1 MARILVVDDEPEVLL
16 LLTDILESV
25 GYEVIRATN
34 GVEGLKEFQR
44 GDIDLIVTDIIM
56 PDKEGLESIM
66 DYKQLNPDV
75 KIIAISGGARIGPHT
90 YLKMAE
96 KFGARRVFSK
106 PFRNKELLDAV
117 EQLLAEQ

>member
-25 GYEVIRATN
+25 GYEVVTATN
-34 GVEGLKEFQR
+34 GEEGLRQYQR
-44 GDIDLIVTDIIM
+44 GNVDLIVTDIIM

-66 DYKQLNPDV
+66 DYKQLNPEV

-117 EQLLAEQ
+117 EELLAEQ

>member
-25 GYEVIRATN
+25 GHEVIRATN
-34 GVEGLKEFQR
+34 GEEGLREFQK
-44 GDIDLIVTDIIM
+44 GNVDLIVTDIIM

-66 DYKQLNPDV
+66 DYKQLNPEV

-96 KFGARRVFSK
+96 KFGAKRVFSK
-106 PFRNKELLDAV
+106 PFRNKELLDAI
-117 EQLLAEQ
+117 EELLAEQ

>member
-25 GYEVIRATN
+25 GHEVVQATN
-34 GVEGLKEFQR
+34 GAEGLREFQK
-44 GDIDLIVTDIIM
+44 GDVDLIVTDIIM

-66 DYKQLNPDV
+66 DYKQLNPEV

-96 KFGARRVFSK
+96 KFGAKKVFSK

-117 EQLLAEQ
+117 EELLSEQ

>member
-16 LLTDILESV
+16 LLTDILESD

-34 GVEGLKEFQR
+34 GAEGLKEFQR

>member
-34 GVEGLKEFQR
+34 GAEGLKEFQR

>member
-25 GYEVIRATN
+25 GYEVVRATN
-34 GVEGLKEFQR
+34 GAEGLKEYQQ
-44 GDIDLIVTDIIM
+44 GAIDLIVTDIIM

-96 KFGARRVFSK
+96 KFGARKVFSK

-117 EQLLAEQ
+117 EELLAEQ

>member
-16 LLTDILESV
+16 LLSDILESG
-25 GYEVIRATN
+25 GYEVVKATN
-34 GVEGLKEFQR
+34 GVEGLREYQK
-44 GDIDLIVTDIIM
+44 GGVDLIVTDIIM

-66 DYKQLNPDV
+66 DYKQINPEV

-96 KFGARRVFSK
+96 KFGARKVFSK
-106 PFRNKELLDAV
+106 PFRNKELLDAIEELLK
-117 EQLLAEQ
+117 EQ

>member
-25 GYEVIRATN
+25 GHEVIRATN
-34 GVEGLKEFQR
+34 GEEGLREFQK
-44 GDIDLIVTDIIM
+44 GNVDLIVTDIIM

-66 DYKQLNPDV
+66 DYKQLNPEV

-96 KFGARRVFSK
+96 KFGAKRVFSK

-117 EQLLAEQ
+117 EELLAEQ

>member
-25 GYEVIRATN
+25 GHEVIRATN
-34 GVEGLKEFQR
+34 GEEGLREFHK
-44 GDIDLIVTDIIM
+44 GNVDLIVTDIIM

-66 DYKQLNPDV
+66 DYKQLNPEV

-96 KFGARRVFSK
+96 KFGAKRVFSK

-117 EQLLAEQ
+117 EELLAEQ

>member
-1 MARILVVDDEPEVLL
+1 MARILVVDDEPEVLM

-25 GYEVIRATN
+25 GHEVVQATN
-34 GVEGLKEFQR
+34 GAEGLNEYQR
-44 GDIDLIVTDIIM
+44 GGVDLIVTDIIM

-96 KFGARRVFSK
+96 KFGAKRVFSK
-106 PFRNKELLDAV
+106 PFRNKELIDAI
-117 EQLLAEQ
+117 EELLSES

>member
-1 MARILVVDDEPEVLL
+1 M
-16 LLTDILESV
+16 
-25 GYEVIRATN
+25 
-34 GVEGLKEFQR
+34 
-44 GDIDLIVTDIIM
+44 DLIVTDIIM

-66 DYKQLNPDV
+66 DYKQLNPEV

-96 KFGARRVFSK
+96 KFGAKKVFSK

-117 EQLLAEQ
+117 EELLSEQ

>member
-16 LLTDILESV
+16 LLTDILESA
-25 GYEVIRATN
+25 GYEVVSATN
-34 GVEGLKEFQR
+34 GAEGLKEYQQ
-44 GDIDLIVTDIIM
+44 GEIDLIVTDIIM

-96 KFGARRVFSK
+96 KFGARKVFSK

-117 EQLLAEQ
+117 EELLSEQ

>member
-16 LLTDILESV
+16 LLSDILESV
-25 GYEVIRATN
+25 GYEVVRATN
-34 GVEGLKEFQR
+34 GEEGLRQYQK
-44 GDIDLIVTDIIM
+44 GNVDLIVTDIIM

-66 DYKQLNPDV
+66 DYKQLNPEV

-106 PFRNKELLDAV
+106 PFRNKDLLDAV
-117 EQLLAEQ
+117 EELLAEQ